1 MIRKKPSED
10 KNDDHISFDHYV
22 PEHIKKKKD
31 VSSNN
36 EKERS
41 KEPIKENISED
52 DFTLNHQREKKKAN
66 KSHLLYEKYADLFK
80 DSALGSRKNK
90 ESVKEKFTINYHKV
104 AKHLL
109 VVLLV
114 LLGFYFILN
123 MPLYYH
129 RYSQMKQLT
138 ENTRNQPEV
147 TPIPTP
153 APIKQKSAPT
163 AESRL
168 IVPKITVD
176 VPIVFVSSRA
186 EKDIQEGLRS
196 GVVHYAGTAMPGE
209 IGNTFITG
217 HSSNYWWE
225 KGSYNYVFSLLD
237 KLAVGDTATVYYNGL
252 VYEYIVGDKV
262 VVNPTDVSVLQ
273 PTSTPTLSLMTCTPP
288 GTDWRRLVIRLK
300 QSYPEQVIISK
311 TTPAPKKEDI
321 KETEALPKEQDSLL
335 NYALESLVA
344 LFK

>member
-168 IVPKITVD
+168 IVPKIT
-176 VPIVFVSSRA
+176 
-186 EKDIQEGLRS
+186 
-196 GVVHYAGTAMPGE
+196 
-209 IGNTFITG
+209 
-217 HSSNYWWE
+217 
-225 KGSYNYVFSLLD
+225 
-237 KLAVGDTATVYYNGL
+237 
-252 VYEYIVGDKV
+252 
-262 VVNPTDVSVLQ
+262 
-273 PTSTPTLSLMTCTPP
+273 
-288 GTDWRRLVIRLK
+288 
-300 QSYPEQVIISK
+300 
-311 TTPAPKKEDI
+311 
-321 KETEALPKEQDSLL
+321 
-335 NYALESLVA
+335 
-344 LFK
+344 